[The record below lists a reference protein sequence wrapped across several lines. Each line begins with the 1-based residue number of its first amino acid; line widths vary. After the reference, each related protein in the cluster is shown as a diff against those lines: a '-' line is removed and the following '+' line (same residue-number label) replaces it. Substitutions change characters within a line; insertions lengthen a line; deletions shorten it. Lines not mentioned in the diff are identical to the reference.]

1 MAFRSFAPKCF
12 QRHWK
17 SCMKVSMVS
26 YLECFYCWSVVHFM
40 LWKKLQRQISR
51 WGRFRGKTK
60 VERIHLFSSSKGGFN
75 LNCFTFTSNINGE
88 PFEWSWLITNWKTSV
103 RFKIC
108 SSRCA
113 QSLRV
118 EYHVIWFYHPI
129 QSHMTNGIDY
139 CKLVKKQIN
148 ATRWWPYIVPLFL
161 FFHTLVLEDT
171 YFNEIDK
178 IRSNYKLL
186 SIRIY
191 YWC

>member
-1 MAFRSFAPKCF
+1 MAFPTA
-12 QRHWK
+12 

-26 YLECFYCWSVVHFM
+26 YLQCFYCWSVVHFM

-88 PFEWSWLITNWKTSV
+88 PFEWFWLITNWKTSV

-129 QSHMTNGIDY
+129 QSHMTNGTDY
-139 CKLVKKQIN
+139 CKLVKKNRSMQPDDGLIS
-148 ATRWWPYIVPLFL
+148 FL
-161 FFHTLVLEDT
+161 YFFS
-171 YFNEIDK
+171 FI
-178 IRSNYKLL
+178 LL
-186 SIRIY
+186 SWKTLTSIKLIK
-191 YWC
+191 